1 MSDAV
6 DSEISVTLTDVQPR
20 RPSLLQLIKED
31 VGCVRL
37 RDPAARSELET
48 LLTYPGVH
56 ALIWHRIAH
65 RYWKADWKFA
75 ASRKLPNGVC
85 ASARPL

>member
-6 DSEISVTLTDVQPR
+6 DSEVGVPLTHVRPR
-20 RPSLLQLIKED
+20 RVSLLQLIKED

-56 ALIWHRIAH
+56 ALSATKAATIA
-65 RYWKADWKFA
+65 
-75 ASRKLPNGVC
+75 P
-85 ASARPL
+85 ARRSV